1 MMNDILHALDNGNVT
16 LLDLLAAFDT
26 TDHDILSQ
34 RPEQLYGTSGTP
46 LNWFRSYLSN
56 RMQTVT
62 VNSKLS
68 QLTLLKFG
76 VPQGSVLGP
85 ILFNLYTKP
94 LTTLILQHSISN
106 QSFADDTQ
114 LHDSCSPDQID
125 ISVQS
130 MQDCISDVKTW
141 TSSILFHQVLQNI
154 FLTNSKRSKFL
165 QPDLSSKL
173 ISMNT
178 SNTSF
183 RNFAGYQQS
192 QESSI
197 KSQLCATIFSLKVTQ
212 SIFLNY

>member
-1 MMNDILHALDNGNVT
+1 MNDILHALDNGNVT

-56 RMQTVT
+56 RVQTVT

-94 LTTLILQHSISN
+94 LTTLI
-106 QSFADDTQ
+106 
-114 LHDSCSPDQID
+114 
-125 ISVQS
+125 
-130 MQDCISDVKTW
+130 
-141 TSSILFHQVLQNI
+141 
-154 FLTNSKRSKFL
+154 R
-165 QPDLSSKL
+165 
-173 ISMNT
+173 
-178 SNTSF
+178 
-183 RNFAGYQQS
+183 
-192 QESSI
+192 
-197 KSQLCATIFSLKVTQ
+197 
-212 SIFLNY
+212 